1 MRRNF
6 VRKTPVTTEA
16 IEMYSY
22 ITSFVQLLNE
32 VFLFG
37 LYLYTAF

>member
-1 MRRNF
+1 MRLDIA
-6 VRKTPVTTEA
+6 RKTPVSTEA

-32 VFLFG
+32 VFLFS
-37 LYLYTAF
+37 LYL